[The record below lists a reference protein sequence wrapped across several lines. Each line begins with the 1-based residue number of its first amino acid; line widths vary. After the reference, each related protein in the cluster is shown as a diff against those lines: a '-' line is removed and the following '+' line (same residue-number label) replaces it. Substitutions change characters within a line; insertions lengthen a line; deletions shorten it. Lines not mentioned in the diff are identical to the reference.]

1 MGKASYIQK
10 CVDTFTFIKSKSY
23 ITRRFYDKE
32 IIEFIDK
39 ALSNDIIKIN
49 ERVNQSLINLKNAFS
64 NDNDYN
70 NNYENYINDF
80 HSLSDNLNIIA
91 VKEFIN
97 EFITINELD
106 NINDDNISIN
116 TLSTDNLC

>member
-1 MGKASYIQK
+1 
-10 CVDTFTFIKSKSY
+10 
-23 ITRRFYDKE
+23 
-32 IIEFIDK
+32 
-39 ALSNDIIKIN
+39 
-49 ERVNQSLINLKNAFS
+49 LKNAFS

-70 NNYENYINDF
+70 NNYVNDF

-91 VKEFIN
+91 VK